1 MRAAAVIPAFNEVKT
16 IRSLVSRVLVQGVA
30 VIVVDD
36 GSDDGTVEQLNGLDV
51 TLLRNEVNSGKG
63 ASLRRGMERALA
75 DGAEAV
81 VTLDADGQHAPEDIR
96 RLLEAAGRNPGR
108 VIVGARIRN
117 TENAPK
123 ARLFANRFADFWV
136 SWAAGRP
143 IRDSQSGFR
152 LYPAAAARAI
162 PRTVNGGFVFESEIL
177 IELAR
182 RGFRFTTVPIA
193 SCYPEDARPSH
204 FRPVRDIARIVR
216 MVAWKL
222 ISRGLYPQGLVR
234 AVLKRE

>member
-1 MRAAAVIPAFNEVKT
+1 MGATVVIPAYNEART
-16 IRSLVSRVLVQGVA
+16 IRDVASRALAQDVA

-36 GSDDGTVEQLNGLDV
+36 GSVDGTPTRLDGLRLI
-51 TLLRNEVNSGKG
+51 LLCNERNAGKG
-63 ASLRRGMERALA
+63 ASLHLGLQRALA
-75 DGAEAV
+75 EGADAV
-81 VTLDADGQHAPEDIR
+81 ITLDADGQHAPEDIP
-96 RLLEAAGRNPGR
+96 RLLEASQRNPGR
-108 VIVGARIRN
+108 IIIGARTRN

-143 IRDSQSGFR
+143 IRDSQSGYR
-152 LYPAAAARAI
+152 LYPAAAVAAM
-162 PRTVNGGFVFESEIL
+162 PADLNGGFVFESEIL

-182 RGFRFTTVPIA
+182 RGFRFATVPIA

-204 FRPVRDIARIVR
+204 FRPVRDIVRIVR

-222 ISRGLYPQGLVR
+222 ISRGLYLPGLAR
-234 AVLKRE
+234 ALLARD

>member
-1 MRAAAVIPAFNEVKT
+1 MRTAVVIPAYNEERT
-16 IRSLVSRVLVQGVA
+16 IREVAARALAQGFA

-36 GSDDGTVEQLNGLDV
+36 GSSDRTADRLAGSEVV
-51 TLLRNEVNSGKG
+51 LLRNETNSGKG
-63 ASLRRGMERALA
+63 ASLWRGMKYAL
-75 DGAEAV
+75 DEGAETI
-81 VTLDADGQHAPEDIR
+81 VTLDADGQHAPEDIP
-96 RLLEAAGRNPGR
+96 RLLDAAASNPGR
-108 VIVGARIRN
+108 IIIGARTRN
-117 TENAPK
+117 TENAPR

-152 LYPAAAARAI
+152 LYPAQAVSSIDREL
-162 PRTVNGGFVFESEIL
+162 NGGFVFESEIL

-182 RGFRFTTVPIA
+182 RGCRFATVPIA

-222 ISRGLYPQGLVR
+222 ITRGLYPQGLAR
-234 AVLKRE
+234 VLLKSR